1 MLSQLGD
8 SPALLTH
15 SFCRRVSAYILLQR
29 GDCRSGLR
37 AEGTTFP
44 SLFTKSQSTRCQNA
58 AVQAAA
64 APTAALLFFIGLH
77 FTGGRTTFT
86 MPYDSLLSILH
97 AIHETARA
105 KNKIYKKEKKT
116 VHTSN
121 AY

>member
-64 APTAALLFFIGLH
+64 APTAALLFFYWSSLH
-77 FTGGRTTFT
+77 RREN
-86 MPYDSLLSILH
+86 YLYNAIRLSALYS
-97 AIHETARA
+97 TC
-105 KNKIYKKEKKT
+105 
-116 VHTSN
+116 HTRNSKS
-121 AY
+121 